1 MSLQPWF
8 KLCLA
13 HLLSVIITFAN
24 PATHLQAASSHKAF
38 FPGEKLK
45 FRLKW
50 GFIPAGEAVLEVLPI
65 EIIDGIESYHFVMT
79 ARTNAFIDAFYKYR
93 SRIDA
98 YADTDMTRSIMYRK
112 IVEARKKI
120 REVVVNFDW
129 EKSEVQYHGVKKY
142 TDDAVKTS
150 GKKNLMNRGSI
161 RESLIAV
168 LPGSFD
174 PLSVFYYSRSIPLN
188 ENTYIQRPVSDGKKC
203 IMGAAK
209 VKRREKVRLA
219 SGTYD
224 TYLIEP
230 SLEHLEGVFEKSK
243 KAKIQLWLTNDEH
256 RIPVKLKSK
265 IVIGSFT
272 GELISFT
279 SGQNNTRYPK
289 P

>member
-1 MSLQPWF
+1 MPLQPWF
-8 KLCLA
+8 KLYLA
-13 HLLSVIITFAN
+13 LLLSAFITIAS
-24 PATHLQAASSHKAF
+24 PATHLQAANSHKAQAANSHKAF
-38 FPGEKLK
+38 FPGEKLR

-50 GFIPAGEAVLEVLPI
+50 GLIPAGEALLEVLPI
-65 EIIDGIESYHFVMT
+65 EIIDGIETYHFVMT
-79 ARTNAFIDAFYKYR
+79 ARTNAFIDVFYKYR

-98 YADTDMTRSIMYRK
+98 FADTGMTRSIMYRK

-120 REVVVNFDW
+120 KEVVVNFDW
-129 EKSEVQYHGVKKY
+129 EKQEVRK
-142 TDDAVKTS
+142 
-150 GKKNLMNRGSI
+150 
-161 RESLIAV
+161 SLIPV

-188 ENTYIQRPVSDGKKC
+188 ENTHIQRPVSDGKKC
-203 IMGAAK
+203 VMGEAK
-209 VKRREKVRLA
+209 VDRREKVRLA

-230 SLEHLEGVFEKSK
+230 SLKHLEGVFEKSK
-243 KAKIQLWLTNDEH
+243 KAKIQLWVTNDQR

-279 SGQNNTRYPK
+279 GGPNNTQ
-289 P
+289 

>member
-1 MSLQPWF
+1 MPVQPWF
-8 KLCLA
+8 KLYLV
-13 HLLSVIITFAN
+13 LLLPAIVTFAS

-50 GFIPAGEAVLEVLPI
+50 GLIPAGEALLEILPI
-65 EIIDGIESYHFVMT
+65 EIIDGIQSYHFVMT
-79 ARTNAFIDAFYKYR
+79 VRTNAFIDAFYKYR

-98 YADTDMTRSIMYRK
+98 YADTGLTRSIRYRK
-112 IVEARKKI
+112 TVEARKKI

-129 EKSEVQYHGVKKY
+129 DKSEVRYHSVKKY

-150 GKKNLMNRGSI
+150 GKMHHKGKSRI
-161 RESLIAV
+161 RKRLIPV

-174 PLSVFYYSRSIPLN
+174 PLSVFYYYRSILLN
-188 ENTYIQRPVSDGKKC
+188 ENTHIRRPVSDGKKS

-209 VKRREKVRLA
+209 VKWREKVRLA

-230 SLEHLEGVFEKSK
+230 SLKDLEGVFEKSK
-243 KAKIQLWLTNDEH
+243 KAKIQLWVTNDER
-256 RIPVKLKSK
+256 RIPVKIKSK

-279 SGQNNTRYPK
+279 GGQNNTQ
-289 P
+289 

>member
-1 MSLQPWF
+1 MPLQPWF
-8 KLCLA
+8 KLYLA
-13 HLLSVIITFAN
+13 LLLSAIITIAS

-50 GFIPAGEAVLEVLPI
+50 GLIPAGEALLEVLPI

-98 YADTDMTRSIMYRK
+98 YADTGMTRSIMYRK

-129 EKSEVQYHGVKKY
+129 EKSEVRYYGVKKY
-142 TDDAVKTS
+142 TDEALKTS
-150 GKKNLMNRGSI
+150 GKMNLKGKSSI
-161 RESLIAV
+161 RKSLIPV

-188 ENTYIQRPVSDGKKC
+188 ENMHIQRPVSDGKKC
-203 IMGAAK
+203 VMGAAK

-230 SLEHLEGVFEKSK
+230 SLKHLEGVFEKSK
-243 KAKIQLWLTNDEH
+243 KAKIQLWVTSDER

-279 SGQNNTRYPK
+279 GGQNNTQ
-289 P
+289 

>member
-1 MSLQPWF
+1 MPLKPWF
-8 KLCLA
+8 KLYLA
-13 HLLSVIITFAN
+13 LLLSASITFAS

-50 GFIPAGEAVLEVLPI
+50 GLIPAGEALLEVLPI

-98 YADTDMTRSIMYRK
+98 YADTGMTRSIMYRK

-129 EKSEVQYHGVKKY
+129 EKSEVRYYGVKKY
-142 TDDAVKTS
+142 TDAALKTS
-150 GKKNLMNRGSI
+150 GKMNLKGKSSI
-161 RESLIAV
+161 RESLIPV

-174 PLSVFYYSRSIPLN
+174 PLSVFYFSRSIPLN
-188 ENTYIQRPVSDGKKC
+188 ENTHIQRPVSDGKKC
-203 IMGAAK
+203 VMGAAK

-230 SLEHLEGVFEKSK
+230 SLKHLEGVFEKSK
-243 KAKIQLWLTNDEH
+243 KAKIQLWVTSDER

-279 SGQNNTRYPK
+279 GGQNNTQ
-289 P
+289 

>member
-1 MSLQPWF
+1 
-8 KLCLA
+8 
-13 HLLSVIITFAN
+13 
-24 PATHLQAASSHKAF
+24 
-38 FPGEKLK
+38 
-45 FRLKW
+45 
-50 GFIPAGEAVLEVLPI
+50 
-65 EIIDGIESYHFVMT
+65 
-79 ARTNAFIDAFYKYR
+79 
-93 SRIDA
+93 
-98 YADTDMTRSIMYRK
+98 MTRSIMYRK

-129 EKSEVQYHGVKKY
+129 EKSEVRYYGVKKY
-142 TDDAVKTS
+142 TDEALKTS
-150 GKKNLMNRGSI
+150 GKMNLIGKSSI
-161 RESLIAV
+161 RESLIPV

-188 ENTYIQRPVSDGKKC
+188 ETTHIQRPVSDGKKC
-203 IMGAAK
+203 VMGAAK

-230 SLEHLEGVFEKSK
+230 SLKYLEGVFEKSK
-243 KAKIQLWLTNDEH
+243 KAKIQLWVTNDER

-279 SGQNNTRYPK
+279 GGQNNTQ
-289 P
+289 

>member
-1 MSLQPWF
+1 MPLQPWF
-8 KLCLA
+8 KLYPAL
-13 HLLSVIITFAN
+13 LLSAFIVFAS
-24 PATHLQAASSHKAF
+24 PATHLYAAGSHKAF

-50 GFIPAGEAVLEVLPI
+50 GLIPAGEALLEVLPI

-98 YADTDMTRSIMYRK
+98 YADTGMTRSIMYRK
-112 IVEARKKI
+112 TVEARKKI

-129 EKSEVQYHGVKKY
+129 EKSEVRYHSVKKY
-142 TDDAVKTS
+142 ADEAAKAS
-150 GKKNLMNRGSI
+150 RKKNFKGKSRTRKSSI
-161 RESLIAV
+161 PV

-174 PLSVFYYSRSIPLN
+174 PLSVFYYSRSISLN
-188 ENTYIQRPVSDGKKC
+188 EKTHIQRPVSDGKKC
-203 IMGAAK
+203 IVGAAK
-209 VKRREKVRLA
+209 VKRRDKVRLD

-243 KAKIQLWLTNDEH
+243 KAKIQLWITSDER

-272 GELISFT
+272 GELISYT
-279 SGQNNTRYPK
+279 DGQNNTQ
-289 P
+289 